1 MIVLIAASAMFLA
14 ASQAAVAAPTNAYK
28 DCLKQASI
36 QAKKTKVGGDAY
48 EAFARTT
55 CSAQISG
62 LREAL
67 IAFEVKNGT
76 KRKDAASDADLTV
89 DDYLAS
95 SVDNYKF
102 LAGVAADNAK
112 VEADFK
118 AKAAVATPPAPAA
131 PTAQATP
138 ASAPK
143 PPK

>member
-14 ASQAAVAAPTNAYK
+14 GSQAAVAAPTNAYK
-28 DCLKQASI
+28 DCLKQASVE
-36 QAKKTKVGGDAY
+36 AKKTKVAGDAY
-48 EAFARTT
+48 EAFARNACGT
-55 CSAQISG
+55 QIAR
-62 LREAL
+62 LRDSL

-112 VEADFK
+112 AEADAK
-118 AKAAVATPPAPAA
+118 AKTATPIAPAV
-131 PTAQATP
+131 QATP
-138 ASAPK
+138 ASAPN

>member
-1 MIVLIAASAMFLA
+1 MIPLIAASAMFLA

-36 QAKKTKVGGDAY
+36 QAKKTKVAGDAY
-48 EAFARTT
+48 EAFARST

-62 LREAL
+62 LRDAL

-76 KRKDAASDADLTV
+76 KRKDAATDADLTV

-112 VEADFK
+112 AEAD
-118 AKAAVATPPAPAA
+118 AKARATAPTAPA
-131 PTAQATP
+131 AQATP

>member
-1 MIVLIAASAMFLA
+1 MIPLIAASAMFLA

-28 DCLKQASI
+28 NCLKQAST
-36 QAKKTKVGGDAY
+36 QAKKDKVGGDAY
-48 EAFARTT
+48 EAYARNL
-55 CSAQISG
+55 CSAQITG
-62 LREAL
+62 LRDAL

-76 KRKDAASDADLTV
+76 KRKDAASDADMTV

-102 LAGVAADNAK
+102 LTGVDAENAK
-112 VEADFK
+112 AEAD
-118 AKAAVATPPAPAA
+118 AKARAAA
-131 PTAQATP
+131 PTAPAAQATP

>member
-1 MIVLIAASAMFLA
+1 MIPLIAASAMFLA

-36 QAKKTKVGGDAY
+36 QAKKTKVAGDAY
-48 EAFARTT
+48 EAFTRNA
-55 CSAQISG
+55 CSAQIAG
-62 LREAL
+62 LRNAL

-76 KRKDAASDADLTV
+76 KRKDAATDADMTV

-102 LAGVAADNAK
+102 LTGVDAENAK
-112 VEADFK
+112 AEAD
-118 AKAAVATPPAPAA
+118 AKARAAA
-131 PTAQATP
+131 PTAPAAQATP

>member
-1 MIVLIAASAMFLA
+1 MIPLIAASAMFLA

-36 QAKKTKVGGDAY
+36 QAKRTKVAGDAY
-48 EAFARTT
+48 EAFARST
-55 CSAQISG
+55 CGAQIAG
-62 LREAL
+62 LRDAL

-102 LAGVAADNAK
+102 LAGVDADNAK
-112 VEADFK
+112 AEAD
-118 AKAAVATPPAPAA
+118 AKARATAPTAPA
-131 PTAQATP
+131 AQATP

>member
-1 MIVLIAASAMFLA
+1 MIPLIAASAMFLA

-28 DCLKQASI
+28 ACLKQAST
-36 QAKKTKVGGDAY
+36 QAKKDKVGGDAY
-48 EAFARTT
+48 EAYARNA
-55 CSAQISG
+55 CGAQITG
-62 LREAL
+62 LRDAL

-76 KRKDAASDADLTV
+76 KRKDAATDADLTV

-102 LAGVAADNAK
+102 LAGVEADNAK
-112 VEADFK
+112 AEADAR
-118 AKAAVATPPAPAA
+118 AKAAATPAPAA
-131 PTAQATP
+131 QPTP

>member
-1 MIVLIAASAMFLA
+1 MIPLIAASAMFLA

-28 DCLKQASI
+28 NCLKQAST
-36 QAKKTKVGGDAY
+36 QAKKDKVAGDAY
-48 EAFARTT
+48 EAYVRNA
-55 CSAQISG
+55 CSAQITG
-62 LREAL
+62 LRDAL

-76 KRKDAASDADLTV
+76 KRKDAATDADLTV

-102 LAGVAADNAK
+102 LAGVEADNAK
-112 VEADFK
+112 AEADAR
-118 AKAAVATPPAPAA
+118 AKAAATPAPAA
-131 PTAQATP
+131 QPTP